1 MQLLRHWHPS
11 LRRSC
16 ALSTSLSPVLLRA
29 RQRIIS
35 AARVCIQA
43 HDHYTELAGG
53 GLFVVVLFSEFFV
66 LILVMVPAKFTF
78 AIAKTFDLDGIT

>member
-1 MQLLRHWHPS
+1 M
-11 LRRSC
+11 
-16 ALSTSLSPVLLRA
+16 
-29 RQRIIS
+29 
-35 AARVCIQA
+35 CIQA